1 MNPKNLYAEKRGHP
15 QGDDMTKPKTND
27 CPTSVYQR
35 KYVYDAI
42 ETIQS
47 GEWAPPHDMLL
58 WQAVDLLLEERDT
71 PHTLL
76 S

>member
-1 MNPKNLYAEKRGHP
+1 
-15 QGDDMTKPKTND
+15 MTDQETND
-27 CPTSVYQR
+27 RPTRVYPR
-35 KYVYDAI
+35 GDIYDAI
-42 ETIQS
+42 ETITA

-71 PHTLL
+71 PYTLL